1 MVETDIITAFDAAAG
16 SYDAWTQVQRDV
28 ARALVERAGGA
39 PRTILDVGAGTGHVT
54 GLAREKWPGARIA
67 ALDAAPKMLAR
78 LKQKYPDVEILC
90 ADAASF
96 ACGARYDLI
105 VSSMALHWLPEPA
118 AVVRN
123 WRRLLAPGG
132 ALHVAAPVEGTLAEW
147 RDLLRA
153 SGLEDSVWRFPRE
166 DFAGVCE
173 IVEFPAVF
181 DSARAFAQ
189 SLKRSGAHR
198 GAPGRRPLPAPALRR
213 VLAGREGAF
222 TVTFRVA
229 FLEVAAPGAPSLER

>member
-153 SGLEDSVWRFPRE
+153 SGLENRFGGFLARISPA
-166 DFAGVCE
+166 FARSSSSRRC
-173 IVEFPAVF
+173 
-181 DSARAFAQ
+181 STARA
-189 SLKRSGAHR
+189 
-198 GAPGRRPLPAPALRR
+198 
-213 VLAGREGAF
+213 
-222 TVTFRVA
+222 
-229 FLEVAAPGAPSLER
+229 PSRKA